1 MSQIN
6 SPLEKWSNSLANL
19 IENIGTQEFYPFLSD
34 VLESIS
40 PFDDMVVIAYPESQK
55 PFLVFHDLADKH
67 KQTTL
72 NLYFSGGYFLDP
84 FYNLQSNVAEEGIY
98 HLSDLAPDEFSES
111 EYFKNYYAGTE
122 LKDELG
128 FLLNY
133 DQQCKVIL
141 SLGVRNK
148 DNVVTEQDISRLKN
162 TFKIVKALCHQHW
175 QRVSLPFPNTEGQY
189 EGEMG
194 LQLSKAFKNFAT
206 DFLSERECEIVRL
219 ILKGYSSKSIA
230 ELLGISP
237 DTVKVH
243 RKHIH
248 LKLEVSSQ
256 AELFSLF
263 LSSLS
268 LTEIGS
274 DVDPLTLYFQ

>member
-1 MSQIN
+1 MSKIS
-6 SPLEKWSNSLANL
+6 SPLEKWSNSLASL
-19 IENIGTQEFYPFLSD
+19 IENIGTQNFYPFLSE

-40 PFDDMVVIAYPESQK
+40 PFEDMVVIAYPENQK
-55 PFLVFHDLADKH
+55 PFLVFHDLPDQH
-67 KQTTL
+67 KQNTL

-84 FYNLQSNVAEEGIY
+84 FYDLLSKDVKEKIY
-98 HLSDLAPDEFSES
+98 HLSDVAPDEFVES
-111 EYFKNYYAGTE
+111 AYFKKYYSGTE
-122 LKDELG
+122 LKDEIG
-128 FLLNY
+128 FLIKY
-133 DQQCKVIL
+133 DQKCPVIL

-148 DNVVTEQDISRLKN
+148 NSVVTEQDISRLIT

-189 EGEMG
+189 ESEMG
-194 LQLSKAFKNFAT
+194 LQLSRAFKNFAT
-206 DFLSERECEIVRL
+206 DFLSHRECEIVRL

-230 ELLGISP
+230 ELLEISP

-248 LKLEVSSQ
+248 LKLDVSSQ

-274 DVDPLTLYFQ
+274 DTDPLTLYFQ